1 MKFMKKSLA
10 LLFAVV
16 LVFSLS
22 ATAFATG
29 TDAATVTDKSTVN
42 IVKNYVSTNGTA
54 PDASFTVEQV
64 GDGKVTDGDA
74 TSAPALGTIT
84 GVSYAAGET
93 GKKNIVVNLPTYE
106 KVGVYQ
112 YTLQEVAGTV
122 AGVTYKAE
130 TFVLKVQVTNGADG
144 SLVRTP
150 ALYTDG
156 TGTGVAKNDTIKN
169 TYEGR
174 DLSISKT
181 VTGAYGDKTKY
192 FTFTV
197 TLTGETGKTYPETF
211 AVNGGKYTNA
221 SIKLD
226 EATTFELKDGDTIT
240 IANLPVGVS
249 YKVSETA
256 VTDYKTYVNG
266 GTTEA
271 TSSEGS
277 IAAGADSSV
286 KFENVKDGTP
296 ETGISLDSL
305 PYVVILVV
313 VLGGAT
319 VLFLRKRHAED

>member
-22 ATAFATG
+22 ATAFATS

-84 GVSYAAGET
+84 SVSYTNGATGEQ
-93 GKKNIVVNLPTYE
+93 NIVVNLPTYE
-106 KVGVYQ
+106 KVGVYE

-130 TFVLKVQVTNGADG
+130 TFVLKVQVTNGANNT
-144 SLVRTP
+144 LVRTP

-156 TGTGVAKNDTIKN
+156 ASATKNNTIKN

-197 TLTGETGKTYPETF
+197 TLTGENGKTYPETF
-211 AVNGGKYTNA
+211 AVSGGSNTSNPTTIA
-221 SIKLD
+221 LGTD
-226 EATTFELKDGDTIT
+226 TTFQLKDGDTIK
-240 IANLPVGVS
+240 IENLPVGVK
-249 YKVSETA
+249 YEVTETA
-256 VTDYKTYVNG
+256 VTGYTTTKTGDSGTITTGVDSAAKFTNDKG
-266 GTTEA
+266 G
-271 TSSEGS
+271 SP
-277 IAAGADSSV
+277 D
-286 KFENVKDGTP
+286 
-296 ETGISLDSL
+296 TGISLDSL

-313 VLGGAT
+313 VLGGAA